1 MIPPSV
7 RQFVLYFKP
16 ENSFLVAL
24 LLEHYS
30 FEVKRLSS
38 LDDAI
43 ALIRT
48 LHTCDLCLLIRGS
61 PAGADTKDASP
72 NMSLHDVVAALERSL
87 ITEALLKHNGNI
99 SRAARELKLTRR
111 GLQLKLKRL
120 SLKRTCAEDRR
131 EAFNPPD

>member
-1 MIPPSV
+1 MTLPAL
-7 RQFVLYFKP
+7 RHFVLYFKP

-48 LHTCDLCLLIRGS
+48 MQTCDLYLLIRDLPG
-61 PAGADTKDASP
+61 GEDVKDPPP
-72 NMSLHDVVAALERSL
+72 NMSLHEVVAALERSM
-87 ITEALLKHNGNI
+87 ITEALLKHDGNI

-120 SLKRTCAEDRR
+120 SLKRMCAENTRQ
-131 EAFNPPD
+131 AFNPPD

>member
-1 MIPPSV
+1 MIPPAL

-16 ENSFLVAL
+16 EYSFPVAL

-43 ALIRT
+43 AIIRAMQ
-48 LHTCDLCLLIRGS
+48 TCDLYLLIRDLPVGEDVKGS
-61 PAGADTKDASP
+61 SP
-72 NMSLHDVVAALERSL
+72 DMSLHDVVAALERSM

-120 SLKRTCAEDRR
+120 SMKRICVEDTRQ
-131 EAFNPPD
+131 AFNPPD